1 MDQDANAGLGVIQFD
16 FHREPFRIH
25 RTAPVIGCDGIEMG
39 VLKKG
44 NECSQNTILGD
55 SGRKSG
61 GKKER
66 ADKEAAPK
74 DGHKTSLRTCVALTL
89 RRRR

>member
-1 MDQDANAGLGVIQFD
+1 MDQDAHARFGVIQFD
-16 FHREPFRIH
+16 FYGETVGIH

-44 NECSQNTILGD
+44 NECSQNTILRD
-55 SGRKSG
+55 SGMESG

-66 ADKEAAPK
+66 ADKEAA
-74 DGHKTSLRTCVALTL
+74 LRVDTRHRCQHA
-89 RRRR
+89 RS